1 MGKEEAKRLE
11 KEKTGLE
18 ELKKIQQAQKDKEE
32 LEICRKE
39 AIEFTEVLTRVRN
52 KFEQAGGELPL
63 MSTFKTYDT
72 DNDGLLTSAE
82 FLKAL
87 TRSKIFVKKE
97 DIDSIYNMID
107 EERRDNISYRE
118 ITDVLYGRKQLDT
131 VNLIKQQRIKDGRAT
146 GLTSDEIKATEKVSA
161 QPTADTAALTGP
173 FSDMTSVLRR
183 SDIDK
188 PDKVKFVDDSE
199 HVKNQ

>member
-1 MGKEEAKRLE
+1 
-11 KEKTGLE
+11 
-18 ELKKIQQAQKDKEE
+18 
-32 LEICRKE
+32 
-39 AIEFTEVLTRVRN
+39 VRN

-131 VNLIKQQRIKDGRAT
+131 VNLIKQ
-146 GLTSDEIKATEKVSA
+146 
-161 QPTADTAALTGP
+161 
-173 FSDMTSVLRR
+173 
-183 SDIDK
+183 
-188 PDKVKFVDDSE
+188 
-199 HVKNQ
+199 